1 MERLALET
9 TRFID
14 SEGENKKNIGILDLE
29 YVGSIKKISHSTAVI
44 K

>member
-29 YVGSIKKISHSTAVI
+29 YVGIKKISHSTVVI